1 MQYLPALLALCL
13 AAASLAGE
21 KGPVRANEAAAH
33 LLQRLDAMRT
43 LQARFVQTIVSEAGD
58 ALETVKGRLVI
69 VRPGKFRWEVTEPYS
84 QFVVADGTYLWQ
96 YDPDLEQATVRNQD
110 SAMENT
116 PAAILSG
123 DASGLLE
130 HYDILAR
137 EEGAAQ
143 IFELQSRDG
152 EGFGRISLRF
162 DGGVLSG
169 LVLLDSLGQTTK
181 VALEQVMVNEPVS
194 DSEFHLSLPDDVD
207 IVDSRDHGG

>member
-1 MQYLPALLALCL
+1 
-13 AAASLAGE
+13 
-21 KGPVRANEAAAH
+21 
-33 LLQRLDAMRT
+33 
-43 LQARFVQTIVSEAGD
+43 
-58 ALETVKGRLVI
+58 
-69 VRPGKFRWEVTEPYS
+69 
-84 QFVVADGTYLWQ
+84 
-96 YDPDLEQATVRNQD
+96 
-110 SAMENT
+110 MENT